1 MPITSHAVRASTLA
15 IAIATIATM
24 AAPAQAQSNPEDKA
38 DVDRS
43 GTLTVTVTN
52 LTHATWLAPILV
64 AAHPAGFQA
73 FTEGRPASVALQ
85 SIAEIGD
92 IAPLA
97 ERLPTAASVALNPAN
112 GPLKPGGSATT
123 QLQRGKGTHNSRLSV
138 LAMLVPTNDGFIGLN
153 AIEIPTQPGYY
164 TYTLNAYDAGTEA
177 NDEARA
183 AGPGIGQPGM
193 GLPAFLNGA
202 GIDPD
207 APGFANV
214 RAEGYVHVHRGILG
228 AAAGGD
234 SVLDQTMY
242 QWMNPV
248 ARVTLTVR

>member
-1 MPITSHAVRASTLA
+1 MPIASYTVRASTLA
-15 IAIATIATM
+15 VAIATMVTIAS
-24 AAPAQAQSNPEDKA
+24 PAQAQSSPEDKA

-52 LTHATWLAPILV
+52 LTHGTWFAPILV
-64 AAHPAGFQA
+64 AAHPAGFKA

-97 ERLPTAASVALNPAN
+97 ESLPTAASIALNPAN
-112 GPLKPGGSATT
+112 GPLKPGGSATAH
-123 QLQRGKGTHNSRLSV
+123 LQRGKGTHNSRLSV

-164 TYTLNAYDAGTEA
+164 TYTLSAYDAGTEA

-193 GLPAFLNGA
+193 GLPAFLNGV
-202 GIDPD
+202 GIYSD
-207 APGFANV
+207 APGFANARV
-214 RAEGYVHVHRGILG
+214 EGYVHVHRGILG
-228 AAAGGD
+228 GAAGAD
-234 SVLDQTMY
+234 SVLEQTMY
-242 QWMNPV
+242 RWMNPV